1 MQHVKGIAITAAIVV
16 GTLVVLHLVAPA
28 GLKSYT
34 GTT

>member
-28 GLKSYT
+28 ALKSYT

>member
-16 GTLVVLHLVAPA
+16 GTLIVLHMVAPA
-28 GLKSYT
+28 SVKTYL